1 MHSIETD
8 IKMIREL
15 KNSLKWFFRPAVS
28 YYIVYR
34 INNKSLR
41 GWEKKRYSKMS
52 PYMQQGTRECKR
64 YEHKEFL
71 IPLLQLAP
79 KGLWLL
85 LRRWIIA
92 LKWIKRNWM
101 SGGRLFRSICKDIIL
116 FISCWWIQIPLLRA
130 RVYGLGHENAKWM
143 YAQEWFHQA
152 KASFAV
158 ECMDTQ
164 SP

>member
-1 MHSIETD
+1 M
-8 IKMIREL
+8 RE
-15 KNSLKWFFRPAVS
+15 
-28 YYIVYR
+28 
-34 INNKSLR
+34 
-41 GWEKKRYSKMS
+41 KRYSKMS

-101 SGGRLFRSICKDIIL
+101 SGGRLFRSICKDTIHIL
-116 FISCWWIQIPLLRA
+116 LVDSNTSPSGKGLRTRPWKRKMNVCTRMVSSSQSFLCGGVRAYTKPIRTTQPGYHSCMRQEEEFDGIDG
-130 RVYGLGHENAKWM
+130 Y
-143 YAQEWFHQA
+143 YAA
-152 KASFAV
+152 IG
-158 ECMDTQ
+158 MI
-164 SP
+164 